1 MARPKDENYDGKKET
16 ILKAAAR
23 VFAEKGFLRTNII
36 DIGEASGASKS
47 RMYHYFESK
56 EALAA
61 AVMVR
66 LLAQTRAAFDAIPR
80 DRPALG
86 RLDALL
92 RWTLS
97 ARLSGS
103 VPHLPSTSPAL
114 QASLLANR
122 DYMDGLLSLS
132 EEIGEMIRRA
142 RADGAIRPGLRDE
155 FVLYTLYARTCDPTL
170 DFLKAGGSMTDA
182 EIVDQMVT
190 ACFGG
195 LAA

>member
-1 MARPKDENYDGKKET
+1 
-16 ILKAAAR
+16 
-23 VFAEKGFLRTNII
+23 
-36 DIGEASGASKS
+36 
-47 RMYHYFESK
+47 
-56 EALAA
+56 
-61 AVMVR
+61 
-66 LLAQTRAAFDAIPR
+66 
-80 DRPALG
+80 
-86 RLDALL
+86 
-92 RWTLS
+92 
-97 ARLSGS
+97 
-103 VPHLPSTSPAL
+103 
-114 QASLLANR
+114 
-122 DYMDGLLSLS
+122 MDGLLSLS